1 MKVCAQCGTK
11 IGRKDRFCGKCGGTT
26 FMETSMKTKFCVY
39 CGAVMDAKAKY
50 CAKCGK
56 SNEGDISLSFL
67 SEKKEAPENIEL
79 DFLKT
84 PEQLAAEQ
92 ERAAME
98 AELEAE
104 AKRIEEESV
113 RKAKEDLRRAEEELR
128 RAEEEAARKI
138 QEERMKAEEAA
149 RKAREE
155 RRRAEEEAARKAEE
169 ERKRAEEEAA
179 RKAEEERKRAE
190 EEAARRAE
198 EERKRAEEEAARRAE
213 EERRRAEEEARR
225 AEEERR
231 RAEEEAARKAEEE
244 RRRAEEEAARKAEEE
259 RRRAEEERRRAEEE
273 AARKAEE
280 ERRRAEEEAARK
292 AEEERRKAEEAARK
306 AEEERRKKEI
316 EALRTNAVNAGKKAI
331 SKDSRVDLEAALD
344 KFHVYYDKAGK
355 QAGSND
361 VTDIYCTIEEILGIT
376 YYQEKSYK
384 LATPLLQDAY
394 EHGKGRAGIY
404 MADWCLRHRKDI
416 SDQEEKLRE
425 SLEAALAEKSLM
437 EKYPEDWKMATM
449 ALARIYEEGIGVD
462 KNPAEAF
469 KNYLACAEL
478 GDVEAMAL
486 VGNCYLYG
494 EGVKK
499 DTKAAFGWNEKAA
512 MEGNERAIR
521 NVAISYDF
529 GTGVK
534 RNAQNAIEWYKK
546 LLEKIGNDRFA
557 KYRIAMCLSDPDK
570 DFGIKPTQEMYEE
583 AIAYANQAI
592 NEGEDNANY
601 VLGYC
606 YTFGKGVEADYAQA
620 YQYYSKAATHGNQ
633 KAKQKLNDFSKN
645 GMGMYVYKKK

>member
-1 MKVCAQCGTK
+1 
-11 IGRKDRFCGKCGGTT
+11 
-26 FMETSMKTKFCVY
+26 
-39 CGAVMDAKAKY
+39 
-50 CAKCGK
+50 
-56 SNEGDISLSFL
+56 
-67 SEKKEAPENIEL
+67 
-79 DFLKT
+79 
-84 PEQLAAEQ
+84 
-92 ERAAME
+92 
-98 AELEAE
+98 
-104 AKRIEEESV
+104 
-113 RKAKEDLRRAEEELR
+113 AEEE
-128 RAEEEAARKI
+128 RK
-138 QEERMKAEEAA
+138 
-149 RKAREE
+149 
-155 RRRAEEEAARKAEE
+155 RAEEEAARKAEE
-169 ERKRAEEEAA
+169 ERRRAEEEARKAEEERRRAEEEA

-198 EERKRAEEEAARRAE
+198 EERKRAEEEAA
-213 EERRRAEEEARR
+213 
-225 AEEERR
+225 
-231 RAEEEAARKAEEE
+231 
-244 RRRAEEEAARKAEEE
+244 
-259 RRRAEEERRRAEEE
+259 RRAEEERRRAEEE

-316 EALRTNAVNAGKKAI
+316 EALRTDAVNAGKKAI

-355 QAGSND
+355 KNGSKD
-361 VTDIYCTIEEILGIT
+361 VTDIYCSIEEILGIT

-404 MADWCLRHRKDI
+404 MADWCLRNRKDI
-416 SDQEEKLRE
+416 SEQAEKLRE
-425 SLEAALAEKSLM
+425 SLETALAEESLM
-437 EKYPEDWKMATM
+437 EKYPEDRKMAIM

-469 KNYLACAEL
+469 KNYLKCAEL

-499 DTKAAFGWNEKAA
+499 DTKEAFGWNEKAA

-521 NVAISYDF
+521 NVAVSYDF

-570 DFGIKPTQEMYEE
+570 DFGIKPTQEMYDE
-583 AIAYANQAI
+583 AISYANQAI

-606 YTFGKGVEADYAQA
+606 YTFGKGVEADYAKA
-620 YQYYSKAATHGNQ
+620 YQCYSKAATYGNQ
-633 KAKQKLNDFSKN
+633 KAKQKLNDFTKN

>member
-1 MKVCAQCGTK
+1 M
-11 IGRKDRFCGKCGGTT
+11 
-26 FMETSMKTKFCVY
+26 
-39 CGAVMDAKAKY
+39 
-50 CAKCGK
+50 
-56 SNEGDISLSFL
+56 
-67 SEKKEAPENIEL
+67 
-79 DFLKT
+79 
-84 PEQLAAEQ
+84 
-92 ERAAME
+92 
-98 AELEAE
+98 
-104 AKRIEEESV
+104 
-113 RKAKEDLRRAEEELR
+113 
-128 RAEEEAARKI
+128 
-138 QEERMKAEEAA
+138 
-149 RKAREE
+149 
-155 RRRAEEEAARKAEE
+155 
-169 ERKRAEEEAA
+169 
-179 RKAEEERKRAE
+179 
-190 EEAARRAE
+190 
-198 EERKRAEEEAARRAE
+198 
-213 EERRRAEEEARR
+213 
-225 AEEERR
+225 
-231 RAEEEAARKAEEE
+231 
-244 RRRAEEEAARKAEEE
+244 
-259 RRRAEEERRRAEEE
+259 
-273 AARKAEE
+273 
-280 ERRRAEEEAARK
+280 
-292 AEEERRKAEEAARK
+292 
-306 AEEERRKKEI
+306 
-316 EALRTNAVNAGKKAI
+316 NAGKKAI